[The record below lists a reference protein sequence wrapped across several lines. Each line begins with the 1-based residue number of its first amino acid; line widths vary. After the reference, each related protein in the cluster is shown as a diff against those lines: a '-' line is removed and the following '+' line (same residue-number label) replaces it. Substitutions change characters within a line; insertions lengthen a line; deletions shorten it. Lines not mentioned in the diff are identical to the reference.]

1 MNYRYLGKT
10 GLMVSELCLGAMTF
24 GRENEATEEE
34 SLQMMDRFVGAGG
47 NFIDTANVY
56 STGISEA
63 IVGRWLK
70 NQRRDDLVIATKVRF
85 PMGSGP
91 NDLGLSRKHILSSAE
106 ASLRRLQTDYI
117 DLYQVH
123 CWDEKTPLEETLS
136 TLNDLVRKGV
146 VRYVGASNFSG
157 WQLQRAID
165 LSRGNGWEAF
175 VCLQPQY
182 NLLCRSTEWEL
193 IPVSVR
199 EGLGVIPWS
208 PLRGGWLSG
217 KFRRGMTAPP
227 EGSRIQMAEEKDWGE
242 KWSAYNNEQTWRTL
256 DSLHEVATSVNRSA
270 AQVAIN
276 WLLQKP
282 GVTAPIIGARRVQQL
297 ESNLGATG
305 WALSPEQVAKLD
317 AASEVSLPYPYDF
330 ISKAG
335 RR

>member
-10 GLMVSELCLGAMTF
+10 GLQVSELCLGAMTF
-24 GRENEATEEE
+24 GRENEATETE
-34 SLQMMDRFVGAGG
+34 SFQMMNRFVEAGG

-56 STGISEA
+56 STGISEE
-63 IVGRWLK
+63 IVGKWLK
-70 NQRRDDLVIATKVRF
+70 KQHRDNLVVATKVRF

-91 NDLGLSRKHILSSAE
+91 NDLGLSRKHILSSLE

-123 CWDEKTPLEETLS
+123 CWDDKTPLEETLS
-136 TLNDLVRKGV
+136 TLNDLVRKGA

-157 WQLQRAID
+157 WQLQRALD
-165 LSRGNGWEAF
+165 VSRENGWELF

-193 IPVSVR
+193 MPLAVR

-217 KFRRGMTAPP
+217 KFKRGMTAPP
-227 EGSRIQMAEEKDWGE
+227 EGSRIELAEKRDWGE

-256 DSLHEVATSVNRSA
+256 DGLHEVAASIKRSP

-276 WLLQKP
+276 WLLQKS
-282 GVTAPIIGARRVQQL
+282 GVTAPIVGARGIDQL
-297 ESNLGATG
+297 EKNLGATG
-305 WALSPEQVAKLD
+305 WSLSAEQVAKLD
-317 AASEVSLPYPYDF
+317 AASEVSPPYPYDF
-330 ISKAG
+330 IAKLA
-335 RR
+335 R